1 MFRTTT
7 FSTVD
12 MQLANMRSSFAPGAA
27 LLLTIVGMAMP
38 AAADHCGMNTFYG
51 SCGAFAKKSHCW
63 SGSYCY
69 AYKEEDCCEVD
80 GGALAGLIIGIV
92 LFLGELP
99 WGAPKD
105 KAQRGMSLAWGCEC
119 TEAVGY
125 APCKGC

>member
-1 MFRTTT
+1 MCCAQRH
-7 FSTVD
+7 STVD
-12 MQLANMRSSFAPGAA
+12 MRSSFAPGAA

-38 AAADHCGMNTFYG
+38 AAADHCAYDAMDSDDYYSGYRYYG
-51 SCGAFAKKSHCW
+51 SCGAFGKKSHCW

-99 WGAPKD
+99 WGCPK
-105 KAQRGMSLAWGCEC
+105 R
-119 TEAVGY
+119 
-125 APCKGC
+125 

>member
-1 MFRTTT
+1 
-7 FSTVD
+7 
-12 MQLANMRSSFAPGAA
+12 MRSSFAPGAA

-38 AAADHCGMNTFYG
+38 AAADHCGMDMFYG

-69 AYKEEDCCEVD
+69 AWKEEDCCEVD

-99 WGAPKD
+99 WGCPK
-105 KAQRGMSLAWGCEC
+105 R
-119 TEAVGY
+119 
-125 APCKGC
+125 